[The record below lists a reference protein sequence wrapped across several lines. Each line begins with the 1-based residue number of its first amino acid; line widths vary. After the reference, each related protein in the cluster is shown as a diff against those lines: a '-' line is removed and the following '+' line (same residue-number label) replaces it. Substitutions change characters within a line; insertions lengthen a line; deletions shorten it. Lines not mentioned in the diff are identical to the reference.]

1 MFKQRYSKEEDRLIL
16 EDNLTAKEL
25 SIMLG
30 RSVHSISTRKN
41 ELKCMIRDNVE
52 ISSIENWNNL
62 NYDFI
67 IESLQDEI
75 QQYKNLVAEYKIK
88 HEYLLDKMK
97 KLRYDGLRDTIE
109 YEELREKRAKVYH
122 ALTKYERKLHGK
134 LQERLKYYIDQKHKH
149 EFKND

>member
-25 SIMLG
+25 SIMIG

-41 ELKCMIRDNVE
+41 ELKRMIRDNVE

-122 ALTKYERKLHGK
+122 VLTKYERKLQGK
-134 LQERLKYYIDQKHKH
+134 LPERLKYYIDQKHKH
-149 EFKND
+149 EFEND